1 MLFEDP
7 IAGVSIERVLVSLR
21 TIRVSRIGQLEFA
34 LHDAVCASLAAQHI
48 QFEKEYA
55 FAGGCRADAWVDGIV
70 IEVKKQRPARAI
82 LMDQLTRYAEQDA
95 VRGIVVVLERSI
107 VLPGTIEGKPV
118 HVLSLNSLW
127 GIAL

>member
-7 IAGVSIERVLVSLR
+7 ISGVSIEKVLVSLR
-21 TIRVSRIGQLEFA
+21 TIRGSRVGQLEFA
-34 LHDAVCASLAAQHI
+34 LHDAVCASLTAHHI
-48 QFEKEYA
+48 RFEKEYA
-55 FAGGCRADAWVDGIV
+55 FAAGCRADAWVDGIV
-70 IEVKKQRPARAI
+70 IEVKKQRPSRAT